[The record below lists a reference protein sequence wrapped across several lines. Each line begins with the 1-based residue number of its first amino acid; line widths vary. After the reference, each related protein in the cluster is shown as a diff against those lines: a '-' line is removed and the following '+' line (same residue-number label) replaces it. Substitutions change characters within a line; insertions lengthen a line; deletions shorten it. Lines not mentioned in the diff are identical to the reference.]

1 MKKLNLYPRV
11 REIIENHAIEAWPEE
26 CCGFLYGTEGD
37 VRNISHAGQATN
49 IKSENRRKRFE
60 IGPLEYLQA
69 EKYAMANNLELVGI
83 YHSHPDHP
91 AVPSEHDREQAAGYF
106 SYIIVAVSKN
116 KINKIR
122 SWQLND
128 QHAFDEEE
136 ILDLKNVKMKSLI

>member
-1 MKKLNLYPRV
+1 MKNLKLYPKAT
-11 REIIENHAIEAWPEE
+11 ETIENHALEAWPEE
-26 CCGFLYGTEGD
+26 CCGFLYGTEGI
-37 VRNISHAGQATN
+37 VREISHAGQSTN

-60 IGPLEYLQA
+60 IDPLEYLQA

-91 AVPSEHDREQAAGYF
+91 AVPSEHDREQASGYF

-116 KINKIR
+116 KINQIR

-128 QHAFDEEE
+128 QHMFEEEE
-136 ILDLKNVKMKSLI
+136 IIDLNHVKVNY